1 MLDKPPYCDPN
12 VNNSNPVKGKGNC
25 GNRTIGTMYFISFVI
40 ITFLIVVNMYIAVI
54 LENFDVATRENAEP
68 LTADDFEQFFEV
80 WQKFDDKL
88 TQLISYD
95 QLQLLL
101 HQLDMP
107 LKVPFPNRPFITHYE
122 MQMTADGQ
130 IHCLEVIIA
139 LIKKVLGDSP
149 ALNAMKAAMVQTFQ
163 MKCKSTVQYEPVM
176 TTMEYARMDRSAR
189 IIQNAWRVWY
199 YEKGGR
205 ELRGPLKK
213 KFENTGLNDYMLSN
227 KNHQLKA
234 SCSAPNMVNLF
245 LNYNQILL
253 VFNRSYDK
261 F

>member
-176 TTMEYARMDRSAR
+176 TTMEYARMDRSALWASR
-189 IIQNAWRVWY
+189 CLDVLDLQ
-199 YEKGGR
+199 
-205 ELRGPLKK
+205 
-213 KFENTGLNDYMLSN
+213 GLVGHWEPTLE
-227 KNHQLKA
+227 
-234 SCSAPNMVNLF
+234 
-245 LNYNQILL
+245 
-253 VFNRSYDK
+253 R
-261 F
+261 

>member
-1 MLDKPPYCDPN
+1 MMSLPALLNIGMLLFLVMFMYAILGMSQFAYVQKVGGIDDMLNFETFPNSFLLLFQASTSENWNTFLEPIMLDDPPFCDPN
-12 VNNSNPVKGKGNC
+12 LINNNPIKGKGDC
-25 GNRTIGTMYFISFVI
+25 GNSTIGIMYFISFVF

-88 TQLISYD
+88 TQLINYD

-149 ALNAMKAAMVQTFQ
+149 ALNAMKVRGSDTQN
-163 MKCKSTVQYEPVM
+163 CNKSCNK
-176 TTMEYARMDRSAR
+176 SC
-189 IIQNAWRVWY
+189 
-199 YEKGGR
+199 
-205 ELRGPLKK
+205 
-213 KFENTGLNDYMLSN
+213 N
-227 KNHQLKA
+227 KNVTKL
-234 SCSAPNMVNLF
+234 
-245 LNYNQILL
+245 
-253 VFNRSYDK
+253 
-261 F
+261 